1 MAEKTPLLSLSDFFR
16 YTLSIT
22 AAPRAERTYEIYTLS
37 TAVYGANWK
46 SQFLSGMM
54 QPLMN
59 IIGNI
64 AYVAVC
70 VFWLDPHRA

>member
-1 MAEKTPLLSLSDFFR
+1 
-16 YTLSIT
+16 
-22 AAPRAERTYEIYTLS
+22 
-37 TAVYGANWK
+37 
-46 SQFLSGMM
+46 MM

-70 VFWLDPHRA
+70 VFGSIRTGHDKHADGLSLRSPHF

>member
-1 MAEKTPLLSLSDFFR
+1 MNAQFDRLNR
-16 YTLSIT
+16 
-22 AAPRAERTYEIYTLS
+22 
-37 TAVYGANWK
+37 AVYDANWK
-46 SQFLSGMM
+46 SQFLSGIM

-70 VFWLDPHRA
+70 ASSARFSP